1 MHRRCRTKAD
11 ACAAGS
17 TSLAPG
23 VSRRKQCRLRDAMK
37 EHTTRLRVRYA
48 ETDQMGVVYYSN
60 YLVWM
65 ELGRVEYCRA
75 AGVSYGRMEREDS
88 LLLTVAEAHCRYLA
102 PAVYDEEVIVTT
114 RIEQSGPR
122 MVRFG
127 YEMRREDG
135 QPLAQGYTKHIF
147 CGRDMRPR
155 RLPEKYWA
163 PLGIRRPAAG
173 RNGLAGQSR

>member
-1 MHRRCRTKAD
+1 
-11 ACAAGS
+11 
-17 TSLAPG
+17 
-23 VSRRKQCRLRDAMK
+23 MK

-75 AGVSYGRMEREDS
+75 AGVSYSQMEREDG

-102 PAVYDEEVIVTT
+102 PAVYDEEVSVTT
-114 RIEQSGPR
+114 RIEQSGAR

-127 YEMRREDG
+127 YEMRRQGG
-135 QPLAQGYTKHIF
+135 QLLARGYTKHLF

-155 RLPEKYWA
+155 RLPEKYWV
-163 PLGIRRPAAG
+163 PLEIRSPSAG
-173 RNGLAGQSR
+173 LNGLADQGR